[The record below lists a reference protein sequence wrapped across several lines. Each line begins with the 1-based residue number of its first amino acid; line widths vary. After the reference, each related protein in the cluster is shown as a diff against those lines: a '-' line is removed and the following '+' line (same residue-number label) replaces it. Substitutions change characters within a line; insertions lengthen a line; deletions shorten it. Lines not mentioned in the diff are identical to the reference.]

1 MIDATIVKVPR
12 HGQGAKRGT
21 QSQAIGRF
29 KGGMTT
35 KILAMT
41 DGLGTLVRFLLMPG

>member
-1 MIDATIVKVPR
+1 MPR
-12 HGQGAKRGT
+12 SGRKN

-35 KILAMT
+35 KILART
-41 DGLGTLVRFLLMPG
+41 DTLGNLVRFHLMPATASIPLE